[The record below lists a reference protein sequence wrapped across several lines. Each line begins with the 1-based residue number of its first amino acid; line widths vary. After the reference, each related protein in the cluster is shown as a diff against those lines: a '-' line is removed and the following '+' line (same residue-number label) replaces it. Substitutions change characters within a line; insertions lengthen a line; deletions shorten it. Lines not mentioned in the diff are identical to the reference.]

1 MWNLSSVFHSFLF
14 GPRTGLPFLSVHCA
28 LRLSHCQ
35 LLRCRRG
42 AGQVSHCLLWQA
54 ALPTGGR
61 AGLPVPCS
69 SSSWTRLLPSVSAL
83 TGERSVS
90 DTSDFWAQT
99 QKGPALLPCRL
110 RKRALGTNAAQ
121 VRRPRSRPV
130 FGLLS
135 GSDTLILICSF
146 GQESVWGC
154 DGRVH
159 GVQLGLSCWNSSGCV
174 GPHADQGGSVATVSA
189 ATGSTATP
197 VVDSGAVTAT
207 ATWTHCETG
216 LDQDC
221 GDVGIPHPT
230 SPQSV
235 SHGGMTAF
243 GVLSFRAGWWPPWC
257 CPSCA
262 RKVIGEGIG
271 EGIGEPFW
279 GWSLARRRLSGFYTV
294 THG

>member
-28 LRLSHCQ
+28 LRLSRCQ

-99 QKGPALLPCRL
+99 QEGPALLPCRL
-110 RKRALGTNAAQ
+110 RKLALGTNAAQ

-154 DGRVH
+154 DGKVQ

-216 LDQDC
+216 LDQDSREYL
-221 GDVGIPHPT
+221 IPRPRSQCHMGAWWRLG
-230 SPQSV
+230 SSV
-235 SHGGMTAF
+235 SVQVDGRPDVAQAVQGRSSGRASGRASGSRSGVGPSHG
-243 GVLSFRAGWWPPWC
+243 AGC
-257 CPSCA
+257 RVS
-262 RKVIGEGIG
+262 
-271 EGIGEPFW
+271 
-279 GWSLARRRLSGFYTV
+279 TV